1 MGTQLNIL
9 HEMSTRAVVQ
19 VFSAGEKL
27 KVVGETQLP
36 GVFAAPIRSDVVHHV
51 YRDMAKNKRQA
62 YAVHSKAGHQVA
74 AISWGTG
81 RAVSRIPRV
90 NGGGTHRAGQG
101 AYGNMC
107 RGGRMFAPTKVWR
120 RWSRKIAKNQRRYAA
135 ASGIAASGIAPLVM
149 ARGHEIG
156 GVPEVP
162 LVVSE
167 EIEAIKKTKDAV
179 ATLKNLG
186 AYNDVDRAKNSRT
199 IRAGKG
205 KARNRRYVQR
215 RGPLVVYHNDNG
227 IRKAFRNIAGVDV
240 VHVDSLSILDLA
252 PGGHLGRFIVWTQP
266 AFERLNDLWGSSTQ
280 VSKIKKN
287 YRIPRSLMSNSDI
300 SRIISSEEIQ
310 SVISAPKPN
319 KNYSVRQKKNPLKN
333 MHLLAELNPYMFAKR
348 RQTIRA
354 QRAGRKPIEPKAK
367 AKLSAEQIKAR
378 RAAKKAF
385 VRNLHK

>member
-1 MGTQLNIL
+1 
-9 HEMSTRAVVQ
+9 
-19 VFSAGEKL
+19 
-27 KVVGETQLP
+27 
-36 GVFAAPIRSDVVHHV
+36 
-51 YRDMAKNKRQA
+51 MAKNKRQA

-149 ARGHEIG
+149 ARGHEIAA
-156 GVPEVP
+156 VPEVP

-167 EIEAIKKTKDAV
+167 EIESIKKTKDAV

-199 IRAGKG
+199 VRAGKG
-205 KARNRRYVQR
+205 KARNRRFVQR

-227 IRKAFRNIAGVDV
+227 IRKAFRNIAGVEV
-240 VHVDSLSILDLA
+240 VHVDNLSILDLA

-287 YRIPRSLMSNSDI
+287 YRIPRSLVTNSDI

-310 SVISAPKPN
+310 SVIKAPRPN
-319 KNYSVRQKKNPLKN
+319 KNLSVRQKKNPLKN
-333 MHLLAELNPYMFAKR
+333 MHLLAEINPYMFAQR
-348 RQTIRA
+348 RESIRA
-354 QRAGRKPIEPKAK
+354 QRAGRKPTEPKAK
-367 AKLSAEQIKAR
+367 AKLSSEQMKRR

-385 VRNLHK
+385 TRNLHA